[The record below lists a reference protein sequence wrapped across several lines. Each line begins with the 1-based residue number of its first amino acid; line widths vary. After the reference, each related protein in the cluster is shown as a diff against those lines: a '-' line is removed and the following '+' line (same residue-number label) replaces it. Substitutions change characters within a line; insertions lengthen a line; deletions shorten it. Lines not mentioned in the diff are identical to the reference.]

1 MARKVK
7 TSVGFAICGSGLLVA
22 LSHLAMAYAG

>member
-1 MARKVK
+1 LKKIQKA
-7 TSVGFAICGSGLLVA
+7 VGFAISGGGVAVA